1 MNASSEATS
10 ELKSKKNK
18 KNKKKYLKEA
28 TKRLG
33 TLKYLTTTM
42 TNASPLQ
49 DMSRDFFV
57 LLARDWL
64 DWKDVARLDSAMCF
78 REGRVCL
85 LEALRSGVV
94 IYEGSKGE
102 KDMLSVSCVRWLSLR
117 GIGLRYLSVARDVPS
132 SLAFAVAR
140 NSPTLKCLHVN
151 YDVDN
156 GRYLEQL
163 EAHCHGLEEVVL
175 RRTDVES
182 RVDEGTLV
190 VELVQDA
197 IYDNTF
203 CERPRLKPFEDWHR
217 EPAIAT
223 KVTQERRF
231 SWRRFLY
238 SKALLLL
245 KAKQKSPSISF
256 RAMCAMSTLRI
267 YMARQV
273 LCVLHCMA
281 KQK

>member
-1 MNASSEATS
+1 MRLRSS
-10 ELKSKKNK
+10 SKK
-18 KNKKKYLKEA
+18 LKEA
-28 TKRLG
+28 AKRLG
-33 TLKYLTTTM
+33 TLKYLTTTTTAT
-42 TNASPLQ
+42 TNGSPLQ

-117 GIGLRYLSVARDVPS
+117 GIGLRYLSVGEDVPS

-156 GRYLEQL
+156 EKYLKKL
-163 EAHCHGLEEVVL
+163 EALTSQIQEWHGL
-175 RRTDVES
+175 THHQDYWA
-182 RVDEGTLV
+182 
-190 VELVQDA
+190 ELQQA
-197 IYDNTF
+197 HKRKTAF
-203 CERPRLKPFEDWHR
+203 W
-217 EPAIAT
+217 
-223 KVTQERRF
+223 
-231 SWRRFLY
+231 
-238 SKALLLL
+238 
-245 KAKQKSPSISF
+245 AK
-256 RAMCAMSTLRI
+256 
-267 YMARQV
+267 Y
-273 LCVLHCMA
+273 
-281 KQK
+281 KQ